1 MAGYY
6 QVVMGPDIEWLPIF
20 FLTPILAPTLVAD
33 RMPTPGTADDDSASE
48 NGFMRIEAGDS
59 HPVASTYG
67 AAYDCSF
74 LMHAY
79 HDDEVVASQISRTA
93 VANVAAVTG
102 QTISGWYIVS
112 VLSVVGGRRLT
123 DPEVPTNLV
132 RYRSAVTWRVAGQP
146 Q

>member
-6 QVVMGPDIEWLPIF
+6 QVVMPPDIEYLAQF
-20 FLTPILAPTLVAD
+20 FLTPILSPTLVAD
-33 RMPTPGTADDDSASE
+33 RMPKPGSTDDDSAGVH
-48 NGFMRIEAGDS
+48 GFMRIEAGDVNQV
-59 HPVASTYG
+59 PGTWG

-79 HDDEVVASQISRTA
+79 SDDEVQASEISRTA
-93 VANVAAVTG
+93 IANVAAATG
-102 QTISGWYIVS
+102 LTVVGWYIVS
-112 VLSVVGGRRLT
+112 VPNVIGGRRLT

-132 RYRSAVTWRVAGQP
+132 RYRSAVTWRIAGQA